1 MTLSAYQIELVHD
14 ALRLLEAR
22 WERMDPGNPDA
33 ELAQLIVEIEQC
45 DDVYLAPSRPPYLA
59 HGE

>member
-1 MTLSAYQIELVHD
+1 MTLSAYQVELIHD

-22 WERMDPGNPDA
+22 QPVEDQELTELIA
-33 ELAQLIVEIEQC
+33 EIQAC

>member
-14 ALRLLEAR
+14 ALCLLEAR
-22 WERMDPGNPDA
+22 QLA
-33 ELAQLIVEIEQC
+33 EDKELTDLIAEIAGCE
-45 DDVYLAPSRPPYLA
+45 DVYLAPSRPPYQA

>member
-14 ALRLLEAR
+14 ALRLLEAQQ
-22 WERMDPGNPDA
+22 PGNPDA

>member
-14 ALRLLEAR
+14 ALRLLEAQQPV
-22 WERMDPGNPDA
+22 EDQELTDLIA
-33 ELAQLIVEIEQC
+33 EIAGCE
-45 DDVYLAPSRPPYLA
+45 DVYLAPSRPPYLA